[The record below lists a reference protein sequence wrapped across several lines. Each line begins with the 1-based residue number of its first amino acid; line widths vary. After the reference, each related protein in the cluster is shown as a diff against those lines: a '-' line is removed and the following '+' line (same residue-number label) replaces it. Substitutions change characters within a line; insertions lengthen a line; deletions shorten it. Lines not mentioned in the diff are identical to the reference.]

1 MSRFHASGLV
11 KRFGAVGA
19 VEGVNLRVET
29 GEVHALI
36 GPNGAG
42 KTTLVNLLS
51 GLLRP
56 DAGRIELDG
65 ADLTRMPAHRRV
77 AHGLSRCF
85 QVTSLFRLSTVRDN
99 LRLAVQAH
107 TGSSFGMLRRRDAAA
122 AIDAL
127 TDALA
132 ERVGLAPFMERIAG
146 SLPHGT
152 QRQLDI
158 ALALAARPRM
168 LLMDEPMAGLGPQES
183 AHIEALIAELR
194 RDMSILLIEHDM
206 DAVFR
211 LADRISVLVGGRVI
225 ASGDAAAI
233 RADPDVQSAYL
244 GT

>member
-1 MSRFHASGLV
+1 MSLFHAIGLV
-11 KRFGAVGA
+11 KRFGAVSA
-19 VEGVNLRVET
+19 ADDVNLRVEA

-65 ADLTRMPAHRRV
+65 TDLTRMPPHLRV
-77 AHGLSRCF
+77 AKGLSRCF
-85 QVTSLFRLSTVRDN
+85 QVTSLFRDSSVRDN

-107 TGSSFGMLRRRDAAA
+107 TGSSFGMLRRRDARAD
-122 AIDAL
+122 ID
-127 TDALA
+127 TQTHALA
-132 ERVGLAPFMERIAG
+132 ERMGLAPFMERIAG

-158 ALALAARPRM
+158 ALALAARPRV

-183 AHIEALIAELR
+183 AHIETLIEELR
-194 RDMSILLIEHDM
+194 RSMSILLIEHDM

-211 LADRISVLVGGRVI
+211 LANRISVLVGGRVI
-225 ASGDAAAI
+225 ASGDAATI
-233 RADPDVQSAYL
+233 RADPDVQAAYL
-244 GT
+244 GS